1 MNAES
6 RPPQS
11 RTTKSENLA
20 PSSQKV
26 ARRGR
31 RNRRRNGTADAL
43 SKVNISVKL
52 TALAAG
58 GACVGSILSQES
70 APCVESEAALQND
83 IPEGGA
89 TLTPNS
95 TSQTDTI
102 PVLESKDATQPT
114 FPKTTALPETTHP
127 SHIGKKAF
135 IHYTIP
141 GESVVASITADKKS
155 FVTAGLLR
163 VIEPSSHR
171 VAPPCP
177 HFGAC
182 GGCDLQHIDLNHQ
195 RELKR
200 QMVEEGL
207 RIQGGLV
214 PTAGVSVLAP
224 SLPGF
229 SYRRRMSFHI
239 NRDGQFGLY
248 RKNGRSIVELER
260 CIISTDP
267 INNCLSENLSLFR
280 KCAPEAETVTI
291 EDHGGEVFVL
301 LEVHPRSKE
310 SVQSLLAKS
319 AFRDLSLSVKNIQV
333 NYRHKVMHRES
344 RLGEE
349 TINDQKAPL
358 PPVGHFSQNNDQAN
372 REMLAEIAR
381 CVKTEKLTDLYA
393 GAGNIS
399 LPLAAAGHLVNA
411 VELDPH
417 LVAFGRERT
426 TEAGLES
433 RLTFT
438 QQLCEKWIE
447 SGSPDP
453 TVVLDP
459 PRSGAF
465 EVAKRLTPTVSPHIV
480 YVSCY
485 PPTFSRDAQELVA
498 RGYELVT
505 VKMLDMFPQT
515 YHCEL
520 IALFEAR

>member
-11 RTTKSENLA
+11 PRSESEDLA
-20 PSSQKV
+20 PHSQKV

-31 RNRRRNGTADAL
+31 RNRRRNGTNEAL
-43 SKVNISVKL
+43 GKINITVKL

-70 APCVESEAALQND
+70 ATCVESEAFLQD
-83 IPEGGA
+83 GQTEGESP
-89 TLTPNS
+89 LSSNL
-95 TSQTDTI
+95 TSQTGTI
-102 PVLESKDATQPT
+102 LVLESKDATRPI
-114 FPKTTALPETTHP
+114 LPEATHP
-127 SHIGKKAF
+127 SHVGKKAF

-155 FVTAGLLR
+155 FVNAGLLR
-163 VIEPSSHR
+163 VVEPSSHR
-171 VAPPCP
+171 VVPPCP

-214 PTAGVSVLAP
+214 PTHGVSVLAP

-310 SVQSLLAKS
+310 SVQSLLAKP
-319 AFRDLSLSVKNIQV
+319 AFRELSLSVKNIQV

-349 TINDQKAPL
+349 TINDQKAAA

-372 REMLAEIAR
+372 KEMLAEIVR

-426 TEAGLES
+426 KEAGLES

-465 EVAKRLTPTVSPHIV
+465 EVAKRLTPVVSQHIV

-498 RGYELVT
+498 RGYELVA